1 MTTLELLQLKI
12 PVILAMDADN
22 QIYAGA
28 ADRKIIYVLR
38 PLQESETTD
47 IFPEGSIA
55 AALEADGR
63 FSTFLALFSE
73 LRGADLRPWPFLQN
87 PEYSASLFVP
97 TDEAF
102 SRLSP
107 EHLERLK
114 NDPAFALQL
123 LNLHTIDKRLHS
135 QDFGLLKSWPTG
147 IANQQVVIEIDGDKI
162 TFEGASVIET
172 DIEAGSRS
180 MIHVIDEVT
189 GLERMAGN

>member
-1 MTTLELLQLKI
+1 
-12 PVILAMDADN
+12 
-22 QIYAGA
+22 
-28 ADRKIIYVLR
+28 
-38 PLQESETTD
+38 
-47 IFPEGSIA
+47 
-55 AALEADGR
+55 
-63 FSTFLALFSE
+63 
-73 LRGADLRPWPFLQN
+73 
-87 PEYSASLFVP
+87 
-97 TDEAF
+97 
-102 SRLSP
+102 
-107 EHLERLK
+107 
-114 NDPAFALQL
+114 L